1 MADNTMTELCQELR
15 NWFDRARYIGSITLD
30 AEGDVYCNGVKI
42 GLLNGQYFRVM
53 GSVFADGVHK
63 YPDTT
68 AKPEAFDG
76 AVWAMAVP
84 PPVFQLA
91 EDIAAWRAKYEA
103 ADSSAMSPYTSESFG
118 GYSYQKEST
127 TSGDGSSS
135 GINWKRAFAGR
146 MNAWRKL

>member
-1 MADNTMTELCQELR
+1 MDVTLTELCQELH
-15 NWFDRARYIGSITLD
+15 NWFDRERYIGSITLD

-53 GSVFADGVHK
+53 GSVFADGVHV

-84 PPVFQLA
+84 PDFLA
-91 EDIAAWRAKYEA
+91 LVQEIQDWNTHVRPKMFGPY
-103 ADSSAMSPYTSESFG
+103 SSENLSSS
-118 GYSYQKEST
+118 GYSYQRQSADDMAKADYKT
-127 TSGDGSSS
+127 V
-135 GINWKRAFAGR
+135 FAAR
-146 MNAWRKL
+146 LNKWRKL